1 MNSFKEPYYLVD
13 FNSSICNF
21 EIYINDMP
29 AFVHRSGG
37 SIASHTPVNHFILN
51 SGKQN
56 IKIKVLPLSGEKQL
70 REDGFLKIKVFCYDS
85 STTNYQDTIQAFEYQ
100 KDDFAESKFPLIEVH
115 GEFEAEVDYE
125 IPGWKNSQVFNDEN
139 PDQDQMIKYFRFIYN
154 AFKAKDIDLIYK
166 EMTVKFHE
174 IDTAMYLGNE
184 DNRKELSG
192 LFEQLESGNFVLQ
205 DFPEQPVIKLFGDK
219 RVPYLTGANQMPAVY
234 YKNEQTNEE
243 FFMPVFIYKNGS
255 GYKVIR

>member
-1 MNSFKEPYYLVD
+1 MNNFKEPYYLVD

-29 AFVHRSGG
+29 AFVHHSGG

-56 IKIKVLPLSGEKQL
+56 IKIKVLPLSGENHL

-85 STTNYQDTIQAFEYQ
+85 STTNYQDTVQTFEYQ
-100 KDDFAESKFPLIEVH
+100 KEDFAETKFPLIEVY
-115 GEFEAEVDYE
+115 GEFDAEVEYD
-125 IPGWKNSQVFNDEN
+125 IPGWKNSHVFDDEN
-139 PDQDQMIKYFRFIYN
+139 PDRDQIIKYFRVIYN
-154 AFKAKDIDLIYK
+154 AFKTKDI
-166 EMTVKFHE
+166 EMIHQEMLPKFQE
-174 IDTAMYLGNE
+174 IDKAMYLGNE

-192 LFEQLESGNFVLQ
+192 LFEQLENGHFMLQ
-205 DFPEQPVIKLFGDK
+205 DFPEEPVIKLFGEK
-219 RVPYLTGANQMPAVY
+219 RVPYLTGTNQMPAVY

-243 FFMPVFIYKNGS
+243 FFMPVFICKNGLE
-255 GYKVIR
+255 YKVIR